1 MWSSVFNKSCRY
13 NFCQQ
18 RTKWIKIIKVFTVL
32 NQIIS
37 IYWVAIVCPGLLVSG
52 NTFYQP
58 GCQSAMTLTFLSKLG
73 WMDFFVMT
81 NPADLLWLVFPY
93 FRRKSWAFLVTLW
106 LKKKKKKVF
115 NSIYYSNS
123 KPLSKIRSLPSLSSL
138 YFFSYPSLLIHFLWS
153 LWVWPVGAPLFS
165 TMTQSVSKGDS
176 PSIAL
181 TAQNEQVIPKQPL
194 FFDLTSEHLECV
206 NTSSHVPQSLYDPY
220 KGLWVVLLKYASLA
234 LRAPP

>member
-1 MWSSVFNKSCRY
+1 MN
-13 NFCQQ
+13 
-18 RTKWIKIIKVFTVL
+18 
-32 NQIIS
+32 
-37 IYWVAIVCPGLLVSG
+37 GLLCDD
-52 NTFYQP
+52 QP
-58 GCQSAMTLTFLSKLG
+58 CRLAVTCFSLLQEEVLS
-73 WMDFFVMT
+73 FSSYS
-81 NPADLLWLVFPY
+81 LV
-93 FRRKSWAFLVTLW
+93 
-106 LKKKKKKVF
+106 KKKKKKKC
-115 NSIYYSNS
+115 SIYYSNS

>member
-18 RTKWIKIIKVFTVL
+18 RTKWIKIIQVFTVL

-37 IYWVAIVCPGLLVSG
+37 IYWVAIVCLGLLVSG

-106 LKKKKKKVF
+106 LEKKKKKVF
-115 NSIYYSNS
+115 NSVYYSNS
-123 KPLSKIRSLPSLSSL
+123 KPSPKIRSLLSLSSL

-153 LWVWPVGAPLFS
+153 VWVGPLGAPLFS
-165 TMTQSVSKGDS
+165 KVTQSVSWEIHHPLPWQLKMSRSSQSSLFSLIWHQSILNVSTPVPMFLKVCMTHIKDS
-176 PSIAL
+176 
-181 TAQNEQVIPKQPL
+181 E
-194 FFDLTSEHLECV
+194 
-206 NTSSHVPQSLYDPY
+206 
-220 KGLWVVLLKYASLA
+220 
-234 LRAPP
+234 